1 MINDA
6 GKHEVKNRTG
16 VRHCE
21 RPRAGTVGGGERRAR
36 ERWVAR
42 PKSVMRSGR
51 AGGWEDGVPASKR

>member
-16 VRHCE
+16 VRRRE

-36 ERWVAR
+36 ERWVERLKGA
-42 PKSVMRSGR
+42 MRSGR
-51 AGGWEDGVPASKR
+51 AGGWEDGAPASKR